1 MMRKILRRIIKE
13 ILWRQYLRDLKK
25 FNDGLDSLAE
35 EYSREKG
42 KK

>member
-25 FNDGLDSLAE
+25 WVLSPG
-35 EYSREKG
+35 
-42 KK
+42 